1 MDKLFDQEKSGKT
14 ISETLKLQAKT
25 IKPPVLN
32 LKKMFDYSK
41 SKNNSVENTK
51 IKKKKIKKKKKS
63 KNFKK

>member
-41 SKNNSVENTK
+41 SKNNSVEN
-51 IKKKKIKKKKKS
+51 KKIKKAS
-63 KNFKK
+63 

>member
-1 MDKLFDQEKSGKT
+1 MDKLFDEEHSGQT

-41 SKNNSVENTK
+41 SKNNSLEKKK

>member
-32 LKKMFDYSK
+32 LKKCLIIAK
-41 SKNNSVENTK
+41 VK
-51 IKKKKIKKKKKS
+51 IIV
-63 KNFKK
+63 